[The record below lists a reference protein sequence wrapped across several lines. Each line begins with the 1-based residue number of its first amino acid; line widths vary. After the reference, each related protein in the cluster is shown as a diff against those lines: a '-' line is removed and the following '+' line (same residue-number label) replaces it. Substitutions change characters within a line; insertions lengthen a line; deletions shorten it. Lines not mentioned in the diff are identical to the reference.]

1 MKVLVINTVEF
12 KVNGMSNVIM
22 NYFRYTKEKVQY
34 DFVINDSI
42 IDAFRQELECA
53 GCGIFLLKHRNR
65 NPLAYIFR
73 LAGIIRQGNYD
84 IIHIHGNSALMTID
98 LTACRFSGTKAKK
111 IVHAHN
117 TSCTHMTLHKMLYPL
132 FLKSYDYAVACS
144 RAAGEW
150 LYGKTPYTVL
160 NNGIQ
165 EEKFRF
171 RPQLRIDMRQ
181 EQGISDNQLVLL
193 HVGLFNEQKNHAFLI
208 KVFQEIVRR
217 DPDAQLRLVGQGPKM
232 EEIKALTEKLGLQK
246 NITFVGVTLTPEA
259 EYHMADVFVMPS
271 LYESFGLVTVEA
283 QCSGLPCV
291 LSDTIP
297 KEVCITEN
305 VSYLSL
311 SLSAGEWADK
321 ILSFRHAERTDQQSA
336 VIAHNYSISREA
348 QKLVEYYTSILS
360 GKI

>member
-22 NYFRYTKEKVQY
+22 NYFRYTKEKVKY
-34 DFVINDSI
+34 DFVINDGIVDS
-42 IDAFRQELECA
+42 FREELELA
-53 GCGIFLLKHRNR
+53 GCSVFLLKHRNR
-65 NPLAYIFR
+65 NPLGYIVR
-73 LAGIIRQGNYD
+73 LADVIRKGGYD

-98 LTACRFSGTKAKK
+98 LMACRISGTKAKC

-117 TSCTHMTLHKMLYPL
+117 TSCTHMRLHKLLYPV
-132 FLKSYDYAVACS
+132 FLRSYDYAVSCS

-150 LYGKTPYTVL
+150 LYRSNPHTVL

-171 RPQLRIDMRQ
+171 RPELRINQRQ
-181 EQGISDNQLVLL
+181 EHGISDDHFVLL
-193 HVGLFNEQKNHAFLI
+193 HVGLFNEQKNHAFLL
-208 KVFQEIVRR
+208 EIFKEVVKRE
-217 DPDAQLRLVGQGPKM
+217 PNALLRLVGKGPKFK
-232 EEIKALTEKLGLQK
+232 EIQELTEKLGQK
-246 NITFVGVTLTPEA
+246 EHVEFVGVTLTTET

-297 KEVCITEN
+297 KEIRITQN
-305 VSYLSL
+305 VSYLPL
-311 SLSAGEWADK
+311 SLSAVEWAEK
-321 ILSFRHAERTDQQSA
+321 ILSYRQTERKDQQDA
-336 VIAHNYSISREA
+336 VITHHYSIRTEA
-348 QKLVEYYTSILS
+348 QKLVDFYASIV
-360 GKI
+360 